1 MKYESLL
8 EEAYNNDIYV
18 VENANFISKSDGLI
32 NGSVIGIN
40 RNVRSSRK
48 RACVLAEELGH
59 YHTTSGD
66 IIPFS
71 TDNQKQE
78 LRARAWA
85 YDRMVGLIGIVRCYQ
100 SCCRNRYEMAE
111 LLDVTEDF
119 LQEALDYYSGKY
131 GEYAVVDNYVIYFQP
146 TLTVLELI

>member
-1 MKYESLL
+1 MNYESLL
-8 EEAYNNDIYV
+8 EEANKNDIYV
-18 VENANFISKSDGLI
+18 IEHANFKSKSDGLI

-40 RNVRSSRK
+40 LNVRSSRK
-48 RACVLAEELGH
+48 RARILEEKLGH

-66 IIPFS
+66 IIFS
-71 TDNQKQE
+71 SAENQKQE
-78 LRARAWA
+78 LLARVWA
-85 YDRMVGLIGIVRCYQ
+85 YDRMVGLLGIVRCYQ

-131 GEYAVVDNYVIYFQP
+131 GEYAVIDNYVICFQP
-146 TLTVLELI
+146 LTVLELR